1 MWWNL
6 QKNPA
11 DARPADPPHSSVV
24 VVVHNA
30 TMPFEL
36 PTPAAGFC
44 GGDGGGLLVS
54 IESWLRKNK
63 DPYNDGLWM
72 FML

>member
-1 MWWNL
+1 MRWNL

-24 VVVHNA
+24 VAVHNA

-36 PTPAAGFC
+36 PTPAAEIC
-44 GGDGGGLLVS
+44 GGNGGGLLLS
-54 IESWLRKNK
+54 IPIGSM
-63 DPYNDGLWM
+63 GLVY
-72 FML
+72 LPTLIP